1 MWIFLT
7 RRLRQWLVL
16 AVAVPAVLAVVRMV
30 RTRLER
36 RSGQT
41 GVTRALRR
49 VEDLGGRVTRRRR
62 RTS

>member
-41 GVTRALRR
+41 GVT
-49 VEDLGGRVTRRRR
+49 GRCAGW
-62 RTS
+62 RTSAAR